1 MRATQWDPGP
11 SLRRHLRELSRE
23 RSPLGTP
30 GELHRIEQYAGA
42 VFRRAGLETGVEP
55 IRAWN
60 DRWNNVYGD
69 FGSDPSA
76 QLFIIGAHLDSV
88 EGSPGADDNASGVAA
103 LLSLAD
109 WMGEHHEGA
118 GPERASVTVRLAA
131 FNLEEPGMVGSSHH
145 ARLLRRAGRDVAGM
159 VSLEMLGYVSPDS
172 PQKYP
177 LGLGLGRRKT
187 ADFISVVGNGRS
199 RRLVRQV
206 ARAFRVVDG
215 LPVESVTIPTAFAWI
230 IGAALSDHE
239 AFWRRGYPAVMVGD
253 TAFYRNPHYHRPSD
267 TLETLSL
274 PFLERVTRGLAIL
287 VESVL

>member
-1 MRATQWDPGP
+1 MDGTLAR
-11 SLRRHLRELSRE
+11 
-23 RSPLGTP
+23 PL
-30 GELHRIEQYAGA
+30 
-42 VFRRAGLETGVEP
+42 VGV
-55 IRAWN
+55 N
-60 DRWNNVYGD
+60 
-69 FGSDPSA
+69 
-76 QLFIIGAHLDSV
+76 
-88 EGSPGADDNASGVAA
+88 
-103 LLSLAD
+103 
-109 WMGEHHEGA
+109 
-118 GPERASVTVRLAA
+118 
-131 FNLEEPGMVGSSHH
+131 
-145 ARLLRRAGRDVAGM
+145 
-159 VSLEMLGYVSPDS
+159 
-172 PQKYP
+172 
-177 LGLGLGRRKT
+177 